1 MAKSQSDRVNE
12 YHARFAEQLIAALE
26 KGIAP
31 WQKPWAPGERILPS
45 NFSTGRSYRGGN
57 AMHLVTVALERGY
70 SDPRWGGFKQ
80 IDEAGGH
87 VRKGEKGTPLMYV
100 ELDRRRIVRDGEG
113 QPVLDKDGQ
122 PRIEMEKRGRP
133 LVKVQYV
140 WNVQQADGLALQPL
154 AGPEPAWKGHE
165 RAEVVMRNSGV
176 RIDHVA
182 GDRAFYSVSQDRV
195 VLPERGQFTS
205 QESYTHTALH
215 ELGHASGHPDRL
227 NRPTLTGRGAFGS
240 EAYARE
246 ELRAEIAAM
255 MTGERLGV
263 GHEPRH
269 GTAYVASWVKALQ
282 ENPREVREACVD
294 AQRASDWLV
303 ARERERVTEQEKG
316 APGPEAD
323 ERESRARGGVQ
334 VAVPA
339 MPEARE
345 PARGR
350 EGDPVAGMSTEL
362 ADTLRAMGAR
372 GYDLGYSAGAVPHGR
387 EPWSSARESVGEF
400 AGERT
405 AAGVEL
411 RFVLERAH
419 ATGYEVGY
427 EDRLQGRSARVTTG
441 SIGRAGGRGPRF
453 SPVGAAARGA
463 ARAWRRRLRAGLRR
477 GGRGQDGAA
486 AGAGPAGRRAGSRCG
501 IGPDARRADARVRA
515 RPRGGRER
523 SDESGRGGEA
533 SQGRGLVLGGGPV
546 RQAQPGAGGGG
557 GGAER
562 GPPAGGTGTGG
573 RGAAGCRW
581 SLSVMGDERDEEWR
595 REVRAREKAARGRRE
610 GRRRWRS
617 ASCVS
622 VWASGRTAWCPAP

>member
-100 ELDRRRIVRDGEG
+100 EFDRRRIVGDGEG

-122 PRIEMEKRGRP
+122 PGIETEKRGRP
-133 LVKVQYV
+133 VVKVQYV

-154 AGPEPAWKGHE
+154 EGPEPAWKGHE
-165 RAEVVMRNSGV
+165 RAEAVMRNSGV

-195 VLPERGQFTS
+195 VLPERGQFAS

-240 EAYARE
+240 EEYARE

-269 GTAYVASWVKALQ
+269 GTAYVASWVKALE
-282 ENPREVREACVD
+282 ENPRELREACVD

-323 ERESRARGGVQ
+323 ERESKARGGVQ

-339 MPEARE
+339 MPGARE

-441 SIGRAGGRGPRF
+441 SIAAPEVGDRGFPLWEQLRAVQREHG
-453 SPVGAAARGA
+453 GAAYVQGYDEGA
-463 ARAWRRRLRAGLRR
+463 ADRTARPQARDLPGVVRGLDAASDLMRDVRTRGYERGHAEGVSGAMSRGVAEKRAKDAVSYSAVARFGKHNQAREAEV
-477 GGRGQDGAA
+477 
-486 AGAGPAGRRAGSRCG
+486 AGRSEDRPPAERAQ
-501 IGPDARRADARVRA
+501 
-515 RPRGGRER
+515 
-523 SDESGRGGEA
+523 GGEA
-533 SQGRGLVLGGGPV
+533 RRDVGGLS
-546 RQAQPGAGGGG
+546 R
-557 GGAER
+557 
-562 GPPAGGTGTGG
+562 
-573 RGAAGCRW
+573 
-581 SLSVMGDERDEEWR
+581 
-595 REVRAREKAARGRRE
+595 
-610 GRRRWRS
+610 
-617 ASCVS
+617 
-622 VWASGRTAWCPAP
+622 